1 MDFGCS
7 EFSQKI
13 INGTHEIQSEGA
25 KKTRK
30 LLETREKTTSE
41 SEK

>member
-13 INGTHEIQSEGA
+13 INGTHEIQSEDA
-25 KKTRK
+25 KKNKNTAGNAGKNNQRK
-30 LLETREKTTSE
+30 
-41 SEK
+41 